1 MDALAR
7 TGIVK
12 SERQDTPRAT
22 FGTHFRVYD
31 EAAPAVRPFDQW
43 KGARPFDQRK
53 GARPR
58 LRLYRVDH
66 LLCLF
71 QMFLLLRQLLV
82 DQSRGQ

>member
-22 FGTHFRVYD
+22 LGAHFRVYH

-43 KGARPFDQRK
+43 KGARPFD
-53 GARPR
+53 GVRPR

-82 DQSRGQ
+82 DPSRGQW